1 MTPDTKDWTWVLD
14 RPCPDCAFEAAE
26 LHREDIGTVALVAAR
41 TLRDRLGAE
50 GCRTRPAPEVWSP
63 LEYACHV
70 RDVCEIFDGRVQAM
84 LGTDGPLFPNWDQD
98 ATAEAEDYGSQDPV
112 VIAEQLWDA
121 AQHIATRFNGLDHD
135 QWDRTGSR
143 SDGAAFTVV
152 SLGQYFC
159 HDLVHHVWDVT
170 GEHQTSP

>member
-14 RPCPDCAFEAAE
+14 RACPDCAFEAAE
-26 LHREDIGTVALVAAR
+26 LHREDIGTTALVASR
-41 TLRDRLGAE
+41 TLRDRLGDE
-50 GCRTRPAPEVWSP
+50 DCRTRPAPQTWSP

-70 RDVCEIFDGRVQAM
+70 RDACEVFEGRLQRM
-84 LGTDGPLFPNWDQD
+84 LAEDDALFANWDQD
-98 ATAEAEDYGSQDPV
+98 ATAAAADYGSQEPAV
-112 VIAEQLWDA
+112 VAEQLWEA
-121 AQHIATRFNGLDHD
+121 AQLIATRFNGVNHD

-143 SDGAAFTVV
+143 SDGATFTVV

-170 GEHQTSP
+170 GEQQTAP